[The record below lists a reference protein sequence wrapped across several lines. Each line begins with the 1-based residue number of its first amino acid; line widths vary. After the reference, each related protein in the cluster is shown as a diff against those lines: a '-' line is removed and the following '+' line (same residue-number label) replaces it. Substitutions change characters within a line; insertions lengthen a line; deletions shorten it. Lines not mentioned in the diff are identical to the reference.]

1 MNKTMTSLLAL
12 GIGAAAYSM
21 SKGNNNII
29 NARTMK
35 RMRKRISKAIY

>member
-21 SKGNNNII
+21 SKGNFDLIDS
-29 NARTMK
+29 RTMK
-35 RMRKRISKAIY
+35 KMRKRISKAIY